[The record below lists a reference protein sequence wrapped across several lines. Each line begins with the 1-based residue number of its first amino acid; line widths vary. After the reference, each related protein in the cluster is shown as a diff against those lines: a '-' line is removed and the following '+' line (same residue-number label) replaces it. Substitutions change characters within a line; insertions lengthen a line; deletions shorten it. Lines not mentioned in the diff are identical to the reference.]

1 MLLVNI
7 ILAAL
12 AGLALWWLSG
22 FDPKVTGENR
32 KADSI
37 RRAARCAATVILLCF
52 FFGPN
57 AVRVGYAFIPLL
69 LIVPPLLGVLWAG
82 CLAELF
88 ARGFHRLMDHAD
100 NREYDPHQ
108 SARDLDQ
115 VASLLKSGRHEE
127 AAQLCEALKKSGGAN
142 ILVLETMLARAGIR
156 QDGFKQPKPLAEAHR
171 LRSEGKF
178 DEAETV
184 LKSLLAE
191 NPSNVDAALMLMRF
205 YVQDLR
211 RSDKAAEVLRSLES
225 QPHIP
230 SAHLEYARRSI
241 NEWGQRKSAPAT
253 TALPESVDELLAG
266 GYLGTA
272 IEILERK
279 IKEQPGDLD
288 LWLKLAEAH
297 GRHSGNFQRAGKI
310 VQKMEGN
317 RAFTAEQ
324 IRLAKAKLVEWREAK
339 PREKPV

>member
-1 MLLVNI
+1 M
-7 ILAAL
+7 
-12 AGLALWWLSG
+12 
-22 FDPKVTGENR
+22 
-32 KADSI
+32 
-37 RRAARCAATVILLCF
+37 
-52 FFGPN
+52 
-57 AVRVGYAFIPLL
+57 
-69 LIVPPLLGVLWAG
+69 
-82 CLAELF
+82 
-88 ARGFHRLMDHAD
+88 
-100 NREYDPHQ
+100 
-108 SARDLDQ
+108 

-127 AAQLCEALKKSGGAN
+127 AAQLCERLKKSGDAN
-142 ILVLETMLARAGIR
+142 ILVLETMLARSGIQFDNGR
-156 QDGFKQPKPLAEAHR
+156 KPKPLVVAHR

-178 DEAETV
+178 TEAETI
-184 LKSLLAE
+184 LQTLLAE
-191 NPSNVDAALMLMRF
+191 NPSNVDAALMLMRL
-205 YVQDLR
+205 YVRDLR
-211 RSDKAAEVLRSLES
+211 RSDKAAEILRALEK

-230 SAHLEYARRSI
+230 SAHIEYARRSI
-241 NEWGQRKSAPAT
+241 HEWGQRKSAPA
-253 TALPESVDELLAG
+253 AEVLPESVDELLAC

>member
-1 MLLVNI
+1 MIFVDI
-7 ILAAL
+7 ILTVL
-12 AGLALWWLSG
+12 AGLTLWWLSG
-22 FDPKVTGENR
+22 FDPKVTGENLQ
-32 KADSI
+32 KDYL
-37 RRAARCAATVILLCF
+37 RRVVRCLATVILLWI

-57 AVRVGYAFIPLL
+57 AVRVGYAFIPLI

-88 ARGFHRLMDHAD
+88 ARGFHRLVDHPD
-100 NREYDPHQ
+100 NREFDPGQ
-108 SARDLDQ
+108 GARDLDR
-115 VASLLKSGRHEE
+115 VAGLLKSGRHEE
-127 AAQLCEALKKSGGAN
+127 AARLCEALKKSGDAN
-142 ILVLETMLARAGIR
+142 VLVLETMLARAGIP
-156 QDGFKQPKPLAEAHR
+156 QEGFKQSKPLAEAHR

-178 DEAETV
+178 GEAETA

-191 NPSNVDAALMLMRF
+191 NPSNVDAALMLMRL
-205 YVQDLR
+205 YAQDLR

-241 NEWGQRKSAPAT
+241 NEWGQRKSAPA
-253 TALPESVDELLAG
+253 AEVLPESVDELLAG

-279 IKEQPGDLD
+279 IQEQPGDLD

-297 GRHSGNFQRAGKI
+297 GLHSGNFQRAGKI
-310 VQKMEGN
+310 VQQIESN
-317 RAFTAEQ
+317 RAFSAEQ
-324 IRLAKAKLVEWREAK
+324 IQIAKARLKEWREAK
-339 PREKPV
+339 PQRD

>member
-1 MLLVNI
+1 MILWNI
-7 ILAAL
+7 ILAAFT
-12 AGLALWWLSG
+12 GLMLWWLSG
-22 FDPKVTGENR
+22 FDPRVTGESR
-32 KADSI
+32 KADLI
-37 RRAARCAATVILLCF
+37 RRAARCAATVILLLI

-57 AVRVGYAFIPLL
+57 AVRVGYAFIPLI

-88 ARGFHRLMDHAD
+88 ARGFHRLVDHPD
-100 NREYDPHQ
+100 NREFDPGQ
-108 SARDLDQ
+108 GARDLDK

-127 AAQLCEALKKSGGAN
+127 AAQLCETLKQSGDAN
-142 ILVLETMLARAGIR
+142 ILALETMLARAGIP
-156 QDGFKQPKPLAEAHR
+156 QEGFKQSKPLAEAHR

-184 LKSLLAE
+184 LKSLLGE
-191 NPSNVDAALMLMRF
+191 NPSNVDAALMLMRL
-205 YVQDLR
+205 YAQDLR

-230 SAHLEYARRSI
+230 SAHVEYARRSI
-241 NEWGQRKSAPAT
+241 NEWGQRKSAPA
-253 TALPESVDELLAG
+253 AEVLPESVDELLAG

-279 IKEQPGDLD
+279 IKERPGDFD

-310 VQKMEGN
+310 LRQIESN
-317 RAFTAEQ
+317 RGFSAEQ
-324 IRLAKAKLVEWREAK
+324 IQMAKARLKEWREAK
-339 PREKPV
+339 PQRN

>member
-1 MLLVNI
+1 MLFVNI
-7 ILAAL
+7 ILFVL
-12 AGLALWWLSG
+12 ASLALWWLSG
-22 FDPKVTGENR
+22 FDPRVTGENR
-32 KADSI
+32 KADLI
-37 RRAARCAATVILLCF
+37 RRAARCVTTVILLWI

-57 AVRVGYAFIPLL
+57 AVRVGYAFIPLI

-88 ARGFHRLMDHAD
+88 ARGFHRLVDHPD
-100 NREYDPHQ
+100 NREYDPNQ
-108 SARDLDQ
+108 SARDLDR
-115 VASLLKSGRHEE
+115 VAGLLKSGRHEE
-127 AAQLCEALKKSGGAN
+127 AAHLCEALKKSGDAN
-142 ILVLETMLARAGIR
+142 VLVLETMLARAGVR
-156 QDGFKQPKPLAEAHR
+156 QEGFKKSKPLVEAHR

-191 NPSNVDAALMLMRF
+191 NPSNVDAALLLMRL
-205 YVQDLR
+205 YAQDLR

-253 TALPESVDELLAG
+253 AAVPESVDELLAC

-279 IKEQPGDLD
+279 IKEQPKDFD

-297 GRHSGNFQRAGKI
+297 GLHSGNFQRAGKI
-310 VQKMEGN
+310 VQQIESN
-317 RAFTAEQ
+317 RGFSAEQ
-324 IRLAKAKLVEWREAK
+324 IQIAKARLKEWREAK
-339 PREKPV
+339 PQRN